1 MEEIFSNKKWSL
13 KGFIKEN
20 RVALLLTL
28 IFHLLVLN
36 ILIFVR
42 VDRLKDGQELGV
54 RIDFED
60 KTTKEILDEEQ
71 LEIPAE
77 FMELINRQRELASNR
92 AVNANDED
100 AFSNEISTNEYL
112 QKLLDEIEA
121 GRDDEIIKDREKWRE
136 ILEAGG
142 YIEPVKKEE
151 AQEDD
156 ETYSG
161 PTTITYEFQE
171 EPKSRGKS
179 FLTIPVY
186 KCEGA
191 GLVRVDALVSRDGT
205 VLSAEVRK
213 PVQGLDAECFSRAA
227 TDAALTSRFRVDPGA
242 PEKQRVLIT
251 YTFIAQ

>member
-1 MEEIFSNKKWSL
+1 MEDLFTNKKWSI

-20 RVALLLTL
+20 RLPILYTL

-42 VDRLKDGQELGV
+42 VDKLKDGQELGV

-60 KTTKEILDEEQ
+60 KSVDQILEEEQ
-71 LEIPAE
+71 LEIPPE
-77 FMELINRQRELASNR
+77 FLEMIYRQRELASNR
-92 AVNANDED
+92 AVNVNKED
-100 AFSNEISTNEYL
+100 AFQNEISTDEYL

-142 YIEPVKKEE
+142 YIEPVKEDENKEDNE
-151 AQEDD
+151 IY
-156 ETYSG
+156 TG
-161 PTTITYEFQE
+161 PTTITYEFLE

-191 GLVRVDALVSRDGT
+191 GLVKVDAVVSRDGN

-213 PVQGLDAECFSRAA
+213 PVEGLDAECFSRAA
-227 TDAALTSRFRVDPGA
+227 TNAALTSRFRVDPRA